1 MSTTNKNI
9 LDYNYNPHR
18 EEDTSL
24 EARLDALLTRLRN
37 GLVERLV
44 GPDCLPALESRMRA
58 ARAAIVSLHQ
68 NQGEAKVFWGYPD
81 VRAMWERGQGET
93 GPACYLS
100 FGRTFLHFGMVD
112 GSDRRRPSVPT
123 CYHIPLELFPSVKVY
138 AALGDTKYK
147 VRLTFIYR
155 RPVPFRGPFED
166 LYVYM
171 DLKTQ
176 DQLLADLAARG
187 LVDGRPLR
195 RGIGLYVAMKPYWQQ
210 VRKYRAEL
218 EEERVRKEAEAKA
231 KAEEEAAKKAAAKSN
246 TVWYV
251 DLPPEV

>member
-1 MSTTNKNI
+1 MSTTNNKNNI
-9 LDYNYNPHR
+9 MDYNYNPNR

-58 ARAAIVSLHQ
+58 ARAAIVSLQQ
-68 NQGEAKVFWGYPD
+68 NQGQAKVFWGYPD

-100 FGRTFLHFGMVD
+100 FGRTFLHFGM
-112 GSDRRRPSVPT
+112 
-123 CYHIPLELFPSVKVY
+123 LFPSVKVY

-231 KAEEEAAKKAAAKSN
+231 KGGRGGGEEEQHGLVRRSAA
-246 TVWYV
+246 
-251 DLPPEV
+251 